1 MSFQLYQLDFSGE
14 DLIASQNSRK
24 YLEMNDI
31 RRAFFFVSF
40 VTITLIEVVDFWHCV
55 ILSFLFTS
63 QEHIYIYTF
72 SDETD
77 NIYIYHIYWA
87 VKWGSPLLKYIKLSF
102 EILLYE
108 GLYDKISLLTQS
120 NLKSLDLS

>member
-40 VTITLIEVVDFWHCV
+40 VTIIIIEVVDFWLCV
-55 ILSFLFTS
+55 ILSLLFTS
-63 QEHIYIYTF
+63 QEHIFVYTF
-72 SDETD
+72 PDLSD
-77 NIYIYHIYWA
+77 NIYMYHIYWA
-87 VKWGSPLLKYIKLSF
+87 VKWVSPLLKYVKLSF

-108 GLYDKISLLTQS
+108 GLYDGISLPKQS
-120 NLKSLDLS
+120 IVKSLDLS